1 MVVFKVML
9 KYPKTERVVMEWSVV
24 ARDHSMRGRRD
35 MIGFSERH
43 TFKGKF
49 FHLLQLHNSIQL
61 LLKCRDLSS
70 IRLHNTIWNEM

>member
-1 MVVFKVML
+1 
-9 KYPKTERVVMEWSVV
+9 
-24 ARDHSMRGRRD
+24 MRGRRD

-61 LLKCRDLSS
+61 LLNCRDLSS
-70 IRLHNTIWNEM
+70 IRLHITIWNEM